1 MKENDRVM
9 SKASHVVE
17 IGEAR
22 LREKES
28 ELQTQIAAA
37 REAEASACKK
47 EAEAEKLVVRREW
60 LISTAASIRTS
71 GIREECTNEYNQ
83 RLAASYQRDWD
94 VVRSHLTW
102 IIVIAA
108 IYSLVITAAVIIQW
122 IF

>member
-1 MKENDRVM
+1 M

-17 IGEAR
+17 VGEAR

-37 REAEASACKK
+37 REAAAAARKK

-83 RLAASYQRDWD
+83 RLASYQRDWD
-94 VVRSHLTW
+94 DERFHLTR